1 MKQSREPLDSLVQER
16 LALIR
21 PVPARDPAGAARRR
35 ASFLEEAQSL
45 NPAVS
50 DSPLRRHKGWISS
63 AKLIFRTKERSPMLA
78 TLASILLVVSI
89 LLGGT
94 GITVLAAQDSL
105 PDQPLYDLKTFSEDL
120 RIRLLADQQSQLDLD
135 LEFTARRV
143 QELITLSRAG
153 EAPPEAVFTRLQ
165 THLNHALEHAAGLE
179 QNRFPAALQK
189 LQQALQTQEQK
200 LGRAQA
206 QTPSSSQSHL
216 TRAREMVQIRL
227 RLVEEG
233 LKNPSIL
240 QERLR
245 NQEQLHLRAET
256 GTATGAQHRGP
267 EQTGPGA
274 GTGPG
279 PYVTGTPT
287 LGGNYGPG
295 PGPVST
301 SNGGSRVGPGPY
313 VTGTP
318 TPGSDYGPGPILEPT
333 KASGDGY
340 GPGPQSTQSPCYQCG
355 PGPHA
360 TEGQGGPDGP
370 GPHPTDDPADINE
383 PAPEEDNTAGPGNG
397 GGYGGKP

>member
-1 MKQSREPLDSLVQER
+1 MKQSREPLDSLVQEK

-21 PVPARDPAGAARRR
+21 AVPARDPAGAARRR

-78 TLASILLVVSI
+78 TLASILLVVSV

-143 QELITLSRAG
+143 QELITLSGAG

-200 LGRAQA
+200 LGRAQE
-206 QTPSSSQSHL
+206 QTPSSSQSYL
-216 TRAREMVQIRL
+216 TRAREMVQVRL

-245 NQEQLHLRAET
+245 NQEQLHLRVGT
-256 GTATGAQHRGP
+256 GTPCGAQCQEPDDTGTGAGY
-267 EQTGPGA
+267 
-274 GTGPG
+274 GPG
-279 PYVTGTPT
+279 PYVAGTPT
-287 LGGNYGPG
+287 LGGDYGPG

-301 SNGGSRVGPGPY
+301 SEGGSGYGPGSY

-318 TPGSDYGPGPILEPT
+318 TPGSGYGPGPILGPGEG
-333 KASGDGY
+333 SGDGY
-340 GPGPQSTQSPCYQCG
+340 EPGPQSTQSSCYQCP

-360 TEGQGGPDGP
+360 TQSQGGPDGP
-370 GPHPTDDPADINE
+370 GPHHTDDPADANG
-383 PAPEEDNTAGPGNG
+383 PAPEEDDPAGSGNAG
-397 GGYGGKP
+397 GHGGKP